1 MKALLIGLG
10 RWGAEVVNE
19 FCYIEKLTDWPVRR
33 DGLNFTKWDI
43 LRNPVAFFGLTT
55 IPINIVILFLY
66 FTESFEM
73 RYSVL
78 FSFYLF
84 LFLIGIL
91 NILSWLI
98 FISPLGKRFF
108 KTELTEVE
116 RIRMEETREMLLEH
130 RRPVKIF
137 DNWKPTLHKYLSF
150 QNKMLIT
157 TPFLSFVLSAPF
169 AVYFY
174 NNFSVIA
181 GVLHYLERLPL
192 MNLPLFEYLLTS
204 FGIPLVIAF
213 ILRRILFVY
222 YLPQI
227 GRYDFGERKSEK
239 VKRSNVEGIG
249 ISLFRDIDDLQYI
262 ERRFVLSDKPG
273 DTKYKLRDKIIE
285 IFDKQ
290 IKKAEVF
297 DVVIFFGTAD
307 SEIVKDFCHVAAS
320 LKEGITHPIWFYLR
334 VSGNF
339 ISKEQVSSLKKMIS
353 DIDGVLVEE
362 ESGRIFR
369 LSHEQENVIRTRAL
383 ERLLIIGESGET
395 SSVRAID
402 FGAIRNFVRKNS
414 LTVLA
419 YGYLEKVPD
428 EPGHSHKVATELFNM
443 TIHERIF
450 CDINPNSAA
459 HALAIVKTT
468 GEKEK
473 GPVFYYDAV
482 RDQMWEI
489 FGENIQVFDIQYIL
503 HEKDLTPHYKFE
515 FQEITI
521 DHPDKGIFSL
531 PPEANEEFLD
541 HLTYRNLLVEDIKPK
556 EILVAFTGIDPHLIL
571 DKYLPEVAYEEDF
584 KKKVEKGIMMDPSFI
599 SVLTEDMIGQLI
611 SSPSRFGIGNI
622 FISPSLCET
631 KKSSDAVALLV
642 PEERIK
648 IVKRNLRTMRDSYSD
663 AFQEIIDRTSQEAT
677 RSRELIDQ
685 LSVIIANIAGPEA
698 KPMAIRVVAE
708 ELWISYSRDIPIL
721 SIALEPDPP
730 LILQLS
736 KKICYQFDGILT
748 DMTPK
753 LEKMIKKWQLTNSD
767 VVENIRDLYVLFPK
781 LQYIGDDRNKIGIKS
796 LEYVG
801 DIDEKEERTQ

>member
-1 MKALLIGLG
+1 VKALLIGLG

-33 DGLNFTKWDI
+33 DGLNFTRWDI
-43 LRNPVAFFGLTT
+43 LRNRVAFSGLTT
-55 IPINIVILFLY
+55 VPINIVILFLY
-66 FTESFEM
+66 FTKPFEM

-84 LFLIGIL
+84 LFFIGIL

-98 FISPLGKRFF
+98 FISPLGKHLF
-108 KTELTEVE
+108 KMELTETE
-116 RIRMEETREMLLEH
+116 RERMEEVREMLLEH
-130 RRPVKIF
+130 RRPLKIL
-137 DNWKPTLHKYLSF
+137 DSWKPTLHKYLSF

-157 TPFLSFVLSAPF
+157 TPFLSFILSAPF

-181 GVLHYLERLPL
+181 GILHYLERLPL

-239 VKRSNVEGIG
+239 IKRGNVEGIG
-249 ISLFRDIDDLQYI
+249 ISLFRDIDDLQYV

-307 SEIVKDFCHVAAS
+307 SEIVKDFCHIAAS

-383 ERLLIIGESGET
+383 ERLLVIGESGET

-402 FGAIRNFVRKNS
+402 FGAIRNFIRKNS

-468 GEKEK
+468 REKEE

-503 HEKDLTPHYKFE
+503 HDKDVTPHYKFE
-515 FQEITI
+515 FHEITI

-541 HLTYRNLLVEDIKPK
+541 HLAYRNLLVEDIKPK
-556 EILVAFTGIDPHLIL
+556 EILVAFTGIDPYLIL
-571 DKYLPEVAYEEDF
+571 NKYLPEAAYEEDF
-584 KKKVEKGIMMDPSFI
+584 KKKIERGVVIDPSFI
-599 SVLTEDMIGQLI
+599 NGFSESSLSKIIEDYSLLSTQDV
-611 SSPSRFGIGNI
+611 F
-622 FISPSLCET
+622 FSPSLIKSKKPNEAIT
-631 KKSSDAVALLV
+631 LLVDENALKNIGKSLRDLIKTDADLFDRISDKSS
-642 PEERIK
+642 
-648 IVKRNLRTMRDSYSD
+648 
-663 AFQEIIDRTSQEAT
+663 QETARSQE
-677 RSRELIDQ
+677 LIER
-685 LSVIIANIAGPEA
+685 LSKTIADIEGLETASLHCTVA
-698 KPMAIRVVAE
+698 AE
-708 ELWISYSRDIPIL
+708 ELWLSYVLDIPLLSFTFDSEIPPIL
-721 SIALEPDPP
+721 KLC
-730 LILQLS
+730 
-736 KKICYQFDGILT
+736 KKICYKHDVIPVDITSKIENAVLEWNPIKSGLLENVHNLYIIYPKFQYLRTNENGIA
-748 DMTPK
+748 M
-753 LEKMIKKWQLTNSD
+753 
-767 VVENIRDLYVLFPK
+767 
-781 LQYIGDDRNKIGIKS
+781 KS
-796 LEYVG
+796 LEYAGGIG
-801 DIDEKEERTQ
+801 DKES